1 MTITKEKS
9 MISKLAVLA
18 LIAATV
24 SLQACYTRQY
34 GRQLPLSDAAKN
46 VMGCEDIEYEMARI
60 RKFKDSVNNDG
71 VNVSA
76 VLTDLG
82 VGNAVEKQAALDS
95 ADRRLEQ
102 LAQLKKTKNCA

>member
-1 MTITKEKS
+1 
-9 MISKLAVLA
+9 
-18 LIAATV
+18 
-24 SLQACYTRQY
+24 
-34 GRQLPLSDAAKN
+34 
-46 VMGCEDIEYEMARI
+46 MGCEDIEYEMARV

-71 VNVSA
+71 VDVSA

-95 ADRRLEQ
+95 ADRRLEK